1 MKIMNNKLPLNAG
14 RAVWKCR
21 FLLKWKQT
29 EKATLELSIVAYP
42 LIPGLRRLRLEDPT
56 LMASLSNLVKP
67 YSRLNIGAREIADSV
82 KLPKQA

>member
-1 MKIMNNKLPLNAG
+1 MNNKLPLNAG

-42 LIPGLRRLRLEDPT
+42 LIPGLRRLRQEDYCKFKS
-56 LMASLSNLVKP
+56 SLSYLVIFYLIVRETGEQG
-67 YSRLNIGAREIADSV
+67 YSL
-82 KLPKQA
+82 K

>member
-42 LIPGLRRLRLEDPT
+42 LIPGLRRLRREDYCKFKS
-56 LMASLSNLVKP
+56 SLSYLVIFYLIVRETGEQG
-67 YSRLNIGAREIADSV
+67 YSL
-82 KLPKQA
+82 K